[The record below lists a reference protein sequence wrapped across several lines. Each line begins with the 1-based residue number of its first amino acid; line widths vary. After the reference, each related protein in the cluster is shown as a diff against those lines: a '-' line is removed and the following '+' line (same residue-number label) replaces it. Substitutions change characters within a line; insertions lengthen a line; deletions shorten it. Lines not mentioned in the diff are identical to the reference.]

1 MDICLGKANRSRMDK
16 LVSRILGECQVLKRL
31 GAMRIS
37 LKKFIS
43 DDSGA
48 ITVDWVVVKAGVI
61 AQAVGVGYSM
71 GIGDPEFFEIDA
83 EQNELD
89 MVYLHWAETN
99 GYLEAPKR
107 SLIGSL
113 TRTIRVKIILFNAC
127 LGRGLNYNGHNIL
140 GDDPDTA
147 AFYCEML

>member
-1 MDICLGKANRSRMDK
+1 M
-16 LVSRILGECQVLKRL
+16 LKRL
-31 GAMRIS
+31 GVMRIS
-37 LKKFIS
+37 LKKFVR
-43 DDSGA
+43 DESGA
-48 ITVDWVVVKAGVI
+48 ITVDWVVVTAGVI
-61 AQAVGVGYSM
+61 ALAVGIGYSM
-71 GIGDPEFFEIDA
+71 GLGDPKLFEIED

-99 GYLEAPKR
+99 GHLEAPKR
-107 SLIGSL
+107 SLIGNL